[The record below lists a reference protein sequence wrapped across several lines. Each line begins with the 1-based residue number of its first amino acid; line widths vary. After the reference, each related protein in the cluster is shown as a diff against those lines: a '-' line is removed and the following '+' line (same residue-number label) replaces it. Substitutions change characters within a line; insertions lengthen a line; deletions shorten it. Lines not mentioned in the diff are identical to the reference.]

1 MNQDVKTMKMEP
13 ENKAE
18 RRTAIS
24 RFIGFYALS
33 LLVVIISVYFLFNT
47 PAGIFKNRVRVYQ
60 RTETEQLQLLA
71 KIDGMNTNL
80 KNIIRA
86 DQQYLSSNNEIEK
99 GTLLGNLQEYQ
110 KNIND
115 ALVNLKNDSMLF
127 SSEVSKIESYN
138 YISAFNAVVAY
149 RNTITAL
156 QKSLEGKGGDASEL
170 LKVKSQLDLC
180 SQQLEICKML
190 AGKPP
195 TASPAPAPG
204 GGGGSAKETELQK
217 TLEKCQSDLA
227 ACQKAKTGTVIA
239 QPAPVEQAN
248 LFTESKKSQLLFDEG
263 LNLYAMAE
271 KTKNLIE
278 RRGILSAARQLL
290 QKAAPDFPDKDKLNK
305 SINQIDTEL
314 KKLSNMG

>member
-1 MNQDVKTMKMEP
+1 MEP

-24 RFIGFYALS
+24 QFIGFYAFS

-47 PAGIFKNRVRVYQ
+47 PAGIFKNKVRVYQ
-60 RTETEQLQLLA
+60 NTEAEQLQLLTQ
-71 KIDGMNTNL
+71 IEGMNANL

-86 DQQYLSSNNEIEK
+86 DEQYLSSNNEIEK

-115 ALVNLKNDSMLF
+115 ALVNLKNDSTLF
-127 SSEVSKIESYN
+127 TSVVSKKESYN

-190 AGKPP
+190 AAKP
-195 TASPAPAPG
+195 AAAVPAVPSG
-204 GGGGSAKETELQK
+204 GGGASARETELQK

-227 ACQKAKTGTVIA
+227 ACQKAKSGTVIA
-239 QPAPVEQAN
+239 PPVETAN
-248 LFTESKKSQLLFDEG
+248 LFTENKKAQLLFEEG
-263 LNLYAMAE
+263 QDLYTMAE

-278 RRGILSAARQLL
+278 RRGILSAARLLL
-290 QKAAPDFPDKDKLNK
+290 QKAAPAYPDKDKMNK
-305 SINQIDTEL
+305 SINQIETEL

>member
-1 MNQDVKTMKMEP
+1 MEP
-13 ENKAE
+13 QNKAE
-18 RRTAIS
+18 RRSAMS
-24 RFIGFYALS
+24 RFIGFYAFS
-33 LLVVIISVYFLFNT
+33 LLVVIISVYYLFNT

-60 RTETEQLQLLA
+60 HTEEEQLQLLS
-71 KIDGMNTNL
+71 KIEGMNTNL

-86 DQQYLSSNNEIEK
+86 DEQYLSSNNEIER

-127 SSEVSKIESYN
+127 SSQVSKIESYN

-190 AGKPP
+190 ASKP
-195 TASPAPAPG
+195 TSASPVSPAG
-204 GGGGSAKETELQK
+204 GGAGPSAKETELQK

-227 ACQKAKTGTVIA
+227 ACQKAKSGTVIA
-239 QPAPVEQAN
+239 QPVPVEPAN
-248 LFTESKKSQLLFDEG
+248 LFTENKKSQLLFDEG
-263 LNLYAMAE
+263 MDLYTMAE

-290 QKAAPDFPDKDKLNK
+290 EKAAPDFSDKDKLNR